1 MRLSLTLALIAATS
15 LSACG
20 FGQSRLNPLNWF
32 GRSKEVPVA
41 SAPATT
47 TNGTPVKDEV
57 DRQLVQSVTS
67 MSVEPYPGGA
77 IITATGLPPSQ
88 GWWKAELVALPVD
101 DKGVLVL
108 EFRVAQPPEP
118 WPAGT
123 EWSREIT
130 AGYSLSNIKLQNIS
144 EIVVQ
149 GATNARASRR

>member
-1 MRLSLTLALIAATS
+1 MRLPLTLALIAVTG
-15 LSACG
+15 LTACG

-41 SAPATT
+41 AAP
-47 TNGTPVKDEV
+47 EV
-57 DRQLVQSVTS
+57 AGKAAVEDGRQLVQSVLS
-67 MSVEPYPGGA
+67 MTVEANPGGA
-77 IITATGLPPSQ
+77 IITATGLPPTQ

-101 DKGVLVL
+101 DKGGLVL
-108 EFRVAQPPEP
+108 EFRVAQPPKP

-130 AGYSLSNIKLQNIS
+130 AAYALSNIKLGGIS

-149 GATNARASRR
+149 GATNPRASRR

>member
-41 SAPATT
+41 AAP
-47 TNGTPVKDEV
+47 EV
-57 DRQLVQSVTS
+57 VGKAAVDDGRQLVQSVLS
-67 MSVEPYPGGA
+67 MTVEPNPGGA

-123 EWSREIT
+123 QWSREIT

-149 GATNARASRR
+149 GETNARASRR